1 MTGGFP
7 VSVIVPCH
15 DASATLARA
24 VDSVARQTT
33 SPLEVI
39 LVDDASQDATAD
51 AMRDFA
57 RRSWPFTLRTTS
69 LAENRGPG
77 EARNIG
83 WALADPRARYI
94 AFLDADDLWLPRK
107 LEQQIGWMDRHPA
120 IDWTAHWCG
129 VLGGDSPMDTIGY
142 TLRAMRL
149 SRSRL
154 LLRNGVATP
163 TVVVRAALTER
174 FRPGWRRCEDLML
187 WVDWLDHGHA
197 GVMLD
202 APLALLGRPPMSTGG
217 ATGNRWAMY
226 QGERRVIDTLL
237 SERRMSPL
245 VACGWR
251 VFACAR
257 YLRRLVIS

>member
-1 MTGGFP
+1 MIGGSP

-33 SPLEVI
+33 PPLEVI
-39 LVDDASQDATAD
+39 LVDDASRDATAD
-51 AMRDFA
+51 VMKDLT

-69 LAENRGPG
+69 LATNRGPG
-77 EARNIG
+77 EARNVG
-83 WALADPRARYI
+83 WALADPRSRYV

-107 LEQQIGWMDRHPA
+107 LAEQIGWMDRHPT
-120 IDWTAHWCG
+120 IDWTAHRCG
-129 VLGGDSPMDTIGY
+129 VLGGDPPSDPIGD
-142 TLRAMRL
+142 TLRATRL

-163 TVVVRAALTER
+163 TVVVRAAVTER
-174 FRPGWRRCEDLML
+174 FRPGWRWCEDLML

-197 GVMLD
+197 GAMLD
-202 APLALLGRPPMSTGG
+202 APLAQLGRPPMSSGG
-217 ATGNRWAMY
+217 ATGNRRAMY
-226 QGERRVIDTLL
+226 EGEQRVIDTLL
-237 SERRMSPL
+237 RERRMSPL
-245 VACGWR
+245 LACGWR
-251 VFACAR
+251 VFARAR